1 MLSELNYRG
10 LAFAFFEEDMLVS
23 YTESCETCVRHSF
36 LDCIRSIIL
45 AGKFCHFIFSQN
57 ITLVYIIV
65 FRRGTTFNSNN

>member
-23 YTESCETCVRHSF
+23 YTEGCETCVMHSF
-36 LDCIRSIIL
+36 LDYMRSIIL
-45 AGKFCHFIFSQN
+45 AGRFCHFIFSEN
-57 ITLVYIIV
+57 ITLVYIFV